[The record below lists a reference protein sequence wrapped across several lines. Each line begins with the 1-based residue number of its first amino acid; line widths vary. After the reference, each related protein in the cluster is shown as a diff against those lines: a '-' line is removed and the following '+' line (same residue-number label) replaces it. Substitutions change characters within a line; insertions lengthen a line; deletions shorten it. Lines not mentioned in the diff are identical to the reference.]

1 MAQQEFAGHAPIA
14 PVPMESTGSP
24 SIETHLARRDWS
36 ARIGTVLVLALGGL
50 FAYTLPAVW
59 LDDGSSVSI
68 QDASTAITFKNA
80 GWVIT
85 LGWFALALAIIAAIV
100 FPRTERLIQALAVSG
115 GSIAAMF
122 IPFYINNHL
131 TDVDETASSLGTGLV
146 LAWICYG
153 IAAVLPWLG
162 IYGWDRGTTSL
173 RRDWSRWLFVLP
185 AACWLILL
193 TVFPLIYAFTT
204 SRYVFRYGR
213 ISRYVGGDNYKRLF
227 DTESIWSNLGL
238 AVVVAVIAGG
248 AITAVSLLVTL
259 VSNQEVRRADVSRA
273 LGLFPLA
280 AIPAAIIFLTRSIL
294 NDDIGDQLNI
304 TYFFVACAVSIEMV
318 LGFLIALLMNR
329 ELRGRGLLR
338 AVITLPIFATPI
350 ALGYLARAIFYEE
363 GGPINDTLDT
373 FGISPPWLSD
383 PEWAR
388 ISTILVDVW
397 QWTPF
402 VFIIALAG
410 LQGLPQDIVE
420 ASEVDGSSG
429 WQVLRYVILPLMAP
443 ILWLIFLLRAIDA
456 FKVLESVSGLTLG
469 GPGRA
474 TKYYS
479 ILNYETA
486 RENLSYGDAA
496 AQAFLLLFIVMVL
509 VSLVWGR
516 IRHIYDVEGVRS

>member
-1 MAQQEFAGHAPIA
+1 MARQEVIGHAPIA
-14 PVPMESTGSP
+14 PMTVDS
-24 SIETHLARRDWS
+24 AREAQHEAALTQREWS
-36 ARIGTVLVLALGGL
+36 ARIGIVLVLALGGL
-50 FAYTLPAVW
+50 FAFNLPAVW
-59 LDDGSSVSI
+59 LADGSSVSI

-80 GWVIT
+80 GWVVT
-85 LGWFALALAIIAAIV
+85 LGWFALTLAIISALV
-100 FPRTERLIQALAVSG
+100 FPRTERLIQAIAITA
-115 GSIAAMF
+115 GSTAAMI
-122 IPFYINNHL
+122 IPFYIANHL
-131 TDVDETASSLGTGLV
+131 TDVDETATSLGTGLV

-153 IAAVLPWLG
+153 IAALLPWLG
-162 IYGWDRGTTSL
+162 LYAWNRAGSL
-173 RRDWSRWLFVLP
+173 RRDWSRWLFLLP
-185 AACWLILL
+185 AVTWVLLL
-193 TVFPLIYAFTT
+193 TVFPLVYAFTT
-204 SRYVFRYGR
+204 SRYVFLYGR
-213 ISRYVGGDNYKRLF
+213 INRYVGGENYKRLF
-227 DTESIWSNLGL
+227 DTDAIWANVGWS
-238 AVVVAVIAGG
+238 VIVAVAAGSAIAG
-248 AITAVSLLVTL
+248 ISLVF
-259 VSNQEVRRADVSRA
+259 SYIGNREISGSDVRRA

-280 AIPAAIIFLTRSIL
+280 AVPAALIFLSRTIL
-294 NDDIGDQLNI
+294 DETIGDQLNI
-304 TYFFVACAVSIEMV
+304 TFFFVAVAVSVEMV

-329 ELRGRGLLR
+329 EIRGRGLLR
-338 AVITLPIFATPI
+338 AILTLPIFATPI
-350 ALGYLARAIFYEE
+350 AIGYLARAIFYEE

-383 PEWAR
+383 PQWAR

-486 RENLSYGDAA
+486 RENLRYGDAA

-516 IRHIYDVEGVRS
+516 IRHIYDVEGVRA